1 MQYMNGPEPV
11 ECDPQLIDL
20 VLTTAITVHRNLG
33 PGLLESIYKRVME
46 RELQSQGLKVASQC
60 PISVIWKGED
70 VGMGF
75 RADLIVERSLLLEL
89 KAVQEIIPLHIA
101 QVITYLKMT
110 SIKRGFILNFNVPIM
125 KKGYQTH
132 LHLIYN
138 FPRGKLLLLTKR
150 ILRDFRRCSIHPPFP
165 NAQTAL
171 LRVSVI
177 QIFLF
182 HLKTLKRISPC
193 LHGQPALK
201 YRVNFEGAIT
211 GICLLRAFRCLCG
224 EVLPLE

>member
-20 VLTTAITVHRNLG
+20 VLTTAITVHRSLG
-33 PGLLESIYKRVME
+33 PGLLESIYQRVME
-46 RELQSQGLKVASQC
+46 RELQRLGLRVASQC

-101 QVITYLKMT
+101 QAITYLKMT
-110 SIKRGFILNFNVPIM
+110 SIKRGFILNFNVPVM
-125 KKGYQTH
+125 KKG
-132 LHLIYN
+132 I
-138 FPRGKLLLLTKR
+138 KR
-150 ILRDFRRCSIHPPFP
+150 LSS
-165 NAQTAL
+165 
-171 LRVSVI
+171 VSAWSKSSS
-177 QIFLF
+177 FF
-182 HLKTLKRISPC
+182 SKRSDRFFPC
-193 LHGQPALK
+193 LRGQPALK

-211 GICLLRAFRCLCG
+211 GINLLRAFRGLCG
-224 EVLPLE
+224 EILPLE